1 MTARKLRWG
10 IISTGK
16 IAGTF
21 ARSLAESQTGELV
34 SVASRT
40 PEGASAFAAEF
51 GVARAHGSYQA
62 LLADPEVEAVYIATP
77 HPGHAHWSIAAA
89 RAKKHVLCEKPL
101 GMNYAEVSAI
111 VQAARD
117 NDVFLMEAF
126 MYRCHP
132 QTREVVRLLRAGVLG
147 KVKAIHASF
156 GIDGAYPAN
165 HRVLNHELGGG
176 GILDVGCYP
185 VSMARL
191 VAGVANGEPFS
202 EPLSLHALGHVGE
215 SSRVDEY
222 ASAILKFPGEI
233 LASLSTA
240 VQLWQENSVRIFGSE
255 GRMLLRTPWHPAHAA
270 DAAGRSEIVIE
281 RPKQA
286 DEIIVV
292 PAPGTIYSYE
302 IDAVRA
308 QLQQRQAAEMS
319 WADSLGNAQ
328 TLDRWRQALGVT
340 FAADHAEA

>member
-16 IAGTF
+16 IARTF
-21 ARSLAESQTGELV
+21 ARSLAQSESGELV

-40 PEGASAFAAEF
+40 SEAASKFAAEF
-51 GVARAHGSYQA
+51 GVSRAHGSYEA
-62 LLADPEVEAVYIATP
+62 LLADPEVEVVYIATP
-77 HPGHAHWSIAAA
+77 HPWHAHWSVLAA

-101 GMNYAEVSAI
+101 GMNHAEVSAI

-117 NDVFLMEAF
+117 NGVFLMEAF

-147 KVKAIHASF
+147 RVKGIQASF
-156 GIDGAYPAN
+156 CIDGAYPPSG
-165 HRVLNHELGGG
+165 RVLNNELGGG

-191 VAGVANGEPFS
+191 VAGIANGEPFS

-215 SSRVDEY
+215 ASQVDEY
-222 ASAILKFPGEI
+222 TSAILKFPGEI
-233 LASLSTA
+233 LASLATA
-240 VQLWQENSVRIFGSE
+240 VQLWQDNSVRIFGSE
-255 GRMLLRTPWHPAHAA
+255 ARLLLRAPWHPAHET
-270 DAAGRSEIVIE
+270 DYSEIVIE
-281 RPKQA
+281 RPKQEA
-286 DEIIVV
+286 EVIRV

-308 QLQQRQAAEMS
+308 QLEQRQAAEMS
-319 WADSLGNAQ
+319 WADSLGNAL
-328 TLDRWRQALGVT
+328 TLDRWRHALGVT
-340 FAADHAEA
+340 FAADRASA

>member
-16 IAGTF
+16 IARTF
-21 ARSLAESQTGELV
+21 ARSLAQSESGELV

-40 PEGASAFAAEF
+40 LEGASQFAAEF
-51 GVARAHGSYQA
+51 GVSRAHGSYQA
-62 LLADPEVEAVYIATP
+62 LLADPEVEVVYIATP
-77 HPGHAHWSIAAA
+77 HPWHAHWSVLAA

-101 GMNYAEVSAI
+101 GMNHAEVSAI

-132 QTREVVRLLRAGVLG
+132 QTRELARLLRSGTLG
-147 KVKAIHASF
+147 RIKSIQASF
-156 GIDGAYPAN
+156 CIDGAYPASG
-165 HRVLNHELGGG
+165 RLLNNELGGG

-191 VAGVANGEPFS
+191 VAGIANGEPFT
-202 EPLSLHALGHVGE
+202 EPLSLHAHGHVGE
-215 SSRVDEY
+215 SSKVDEY
-222 ASAILKFPGEI
+222 TSAILKFPGEI
-233 LASLSTA
+233 VATLAAA
-240 VQLWQENSVRIFGSE
+240 VQLWQDNSVRIFGSE
-255 GRMLLRTPWHPAHAA
+255 GRLWLPAPWHPAR
-270 DAAGRSEIVIE
+270 DAQHSEIVIE
-281 RPKQA
+281 RPKRDA
-286 DEIIVV
+286 EVIRV

-308 QLQQRQAAEMS
+308 QLEQRQAAEMS
-319 WADSLGNAQ
+319 WADSLGNAL
-328 TLDRWRQALGVT
+328 TLDRWRHALGVT
-340 FAADHAEA
+340 FASDQPGV